1 MKAKFK
7 LKAGLILIYLI
18 LISFHNNAFTQQ
30 KYLLVLD
37 IQDFPKKNGL
47 LDSSVREMIKNVNT
61 LISQFNADNVIY
73 IKAAGKAISIT
84 SKGFSTV
91 ILPAPDFD
99 STLNIVSSNIFIKV
113 EGDAFTSPE
122 FISFLE
128 SKNIKEIVLVGLM
141 ADKCIYDTALGGKEK
156 AYDITIVPEGI
167 VGLTPKKKEKAI
179 KKMQEKGIKILP
191 MKEIVSTR

>member
-18 LISFHNNAFTQQ
+18 LILSHNNAFTQQ

-37 IQDFPKKNGL
+37 IQDFPKKNAL

-84 SKGFSTV
+84 SKGFSTE

-167 VGLTPKKKEKAI
+167 VGFTPQKKEKAI

-191 MKEIVSTR
+191 MKEIISTP